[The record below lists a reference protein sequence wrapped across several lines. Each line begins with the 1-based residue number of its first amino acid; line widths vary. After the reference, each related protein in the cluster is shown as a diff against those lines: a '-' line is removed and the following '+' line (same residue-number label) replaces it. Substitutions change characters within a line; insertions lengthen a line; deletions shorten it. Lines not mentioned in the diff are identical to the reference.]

1 MKNIGL
7 TQVYSYRVALETA
20 SDVYAFCAAANTCKG
35 EVYLVGAG
43 MKINAKSLLGT
54 HLARIAWNRL
64 YVRANF
70 DCYRVFERYI
80 L

>member
-1 MKNIGL
+1 MKNISL
-7 TQVYSYRVALETA
+7 TQYSYRVALETA
-20 SDVYAFCAAANTCKG
+20 GDVNAFCALANTCGG

-54 HLARIAWNRL
+54 HLARVAWDRL
-64 YVRANF
+64 YVQTDF